1 MSPYRIILHGEEETV
16 VAEQTRLFEHDDAAI
31 DHTGRINH
39 PYGMSVWQGDRLVAR
54 FPPLG

>member
-1 MSPYRIILHGEEETV
+1 MSPYRIILHGEEGTV
-16 VAEQTRLFEHDDAAI
+16 VAEQKQLFEHDDAAI

-39 PYGMSVWQGDRLVAR
+39 RYGMSVWQGDRLVAR